1 MRIRKIIDNYSL
13 NSIKISVA
21 ESCTGGFI
29 SHMITNVSGASK
41 IFDRG
46 IVCYSN
52 EAKIE
57 LLGVNPND
65 IERYGAVSEQVA
77 KQLAEGI
84 LKNSNSD
91 IGIGV
96 TGIAGP
102 TGGTPQ
108 KPVGTVFISL
118 STENGTIVK
127 KFQFKNCGRIE
138 FKQKVLDEV
147 LNYLENYI

>member
-1 MRIRKIIDNYSL
+1 L
-13 NSIKISVA
+13 
-21 ESCTGGFI
+21 
-29 SHMITNVSGASK
+29 
-41 IFDRG
+41 FDRG

-118 STENGTIVK
+118 STENKTIVK

>member
-57 LLGVNPND
+57 LLGVNSKD
-65 IERYGAVSEQVA
+65 INKYGAVSEQVA

-84 LKNSNSD
+84 RKISNSD
-91 IGIGV
+91 IGIGI

-108 KPVGTVFISL
+108 KPVGTVFISF
-118 STENGTIVK
+118 STENEIIVK
-127 KFQFKNCGRIE
+127 KFQFKNCRRIE
-138 FKQKVLDEV
+138 FKQRVLDEV
-147 LNYLENYI
+147 LNYLEDYI